1 MGNFPKFKEKNSKLS
16 ILTENWLQWYLRGAD
31 SESRLRCL
39 KFWHQISVLG
49 KFWSK
54 KLKSVL
60 SENWHIWCL
69 KKADFYFIIIFLKFR
84 PQNQFLA
91 KFGPKKSKLSVW
103 SKSWRTLYLKDADS
117 YSNISFLNFQ
127 RKKYV
132 WPNLGQKSQNYSF
145 WLKIGTHGISRMLI
159 VISTFFSW
167 ISNENPY
174 FGQIW
179 GQKVKIV
186 HSSWK
191 FAPMVSRGCGFLF
204 QNKFSEFQDLNPF
217 LDRCSYTTYLEGA
230 YLFHLKSNLLL
241 EKITNEVCKCW

>member
-1 MGNFPKFKEKNSKLS
+1 MKNSKLS
-16 ILTENWLQWYLRGAD
+16 ILTENWLPWYLRGAD
-31 SESRLRCL
+31 SECRLRYL

-49 KFWSK
+49 KFWPK

-69 KKADFYFIIIFLKFR
+69 KKADFYFIISFLKFR

-91 KFGPKKSKLSVW
+91 KCGPKKSKLSVW

-127 RKKYV
+127 RKNNV

-145 WLKIGTHGISRMLI
+145 WLKIGTHGISRVLI

-186 HSSWK
+186 HSS
-191 FAPMVSRGCGFLF
+191 
-204 QNKFSEFQDLNPF
+204 
-217 LDRCSYTTYLEGA
+217 
-230 YLFHLKSNLLL
+230 
-241 EKITNEVCKCW
+241 